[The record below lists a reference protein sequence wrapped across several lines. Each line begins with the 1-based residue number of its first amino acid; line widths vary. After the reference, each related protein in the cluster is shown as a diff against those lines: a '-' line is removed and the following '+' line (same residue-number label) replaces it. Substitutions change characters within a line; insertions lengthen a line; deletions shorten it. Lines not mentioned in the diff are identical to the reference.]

1 MSKIG
6 ENPIKVPAS
15 VTVEV
20 RNDEVMIKGSG
31 GEKIVRIPSVL
42 KITKTADMLE
52 LSRINEDKKT
62 KSSHGLYRQLIANYI
77 VGMDTPWQKRLEV
90 VGTGYTVKLEG
101 ENLVFKLG
109 YSHPSIFKKVD
120 GIRFQVEGNN
130 KAIVSGW
137 DKQLVG
143 QIAYQIKLLKKP
155 DSYKGKGIRYEGEQI
170 RLKPGKKVKATTG
183 AAGAA

>member
-6 ENPIKVPAS
+6 ENPITIPAS

-20 RNDEVMIKGSG
+20 RSQDVTIKGAK
-31 GEKIVRIPSVL
+31 GEKIIRIPSNL
-42 KITKTADMLE
+42 KIVKNGDKLE
-52 LSRINEDKKT
+52 LSRVSEDKKS
-62 KSSHGLYRQLIANYI
+62 KSVHGLYRQLISNYI
-77 VGMDTPWQKRLEV
+77 VGMDKPWQKRLEV
-90 VGTGYTVKLEG
+90 VGTGYTVKLQG

-109 YSHPSIFKKVD
+109 YSHESVFKKVE
-120 GIRFQVEGNN
+120 GISFQVEGNN
-130 KAIVSGW
+130 KAIVSGL

-143 QIAYQIKLLKKP
+143 QIAYQIKMLKKP